1 VAGVNR
7 YQQQEIIMS
16 KEIENFKEPASNT
29 ASLIQA
35 IERAAMNPEVD
46 IEKMERLLQMQITIM
61 DRQAAQEFN
70 QSMNKVQAQMVRV
83 AADANNSQT
92 RSKYA
97 SYAAL
102 DRAMRPI
109 YGEHGFSLIFAT
121 EEAQQPEFVRVTCE
135 VGHVSGCVK
144 VYHIDVPADG
154 KGAKGGDVMT
164 KTHAVGAAT
173 SYGARYLLKLIF
185 NIAIGEDDI
194 DGNTIE
200 VKTLIS
206 AEDKSRLETKIAA
219 VKADLPRFLKAYKIK
234 SLDELPASK
243 LADAVRKLNQKVTV

>member
-1 VAGVNR
+1 
-7 YQQQEIIMS
+7 MS

-70 QSMNKVQAQMVRV
+70 QSMNKVQTQMVRV
-83 AADANNSQT
+83 AADASNSQT

-194 DGNTIE
+194 DGNSVID
-200 VKTLIS
+200 VKIIS
-206 AEDKSRLETKIAA
+206 EEDASRLAKKIKDVGANL
-219 VKADLPRFLKAYKIK
+219 DGFLKTYKI
-234 SLDELPASK
+234 SRLDEMPAHR
-243 LADAVRKLNQKVTV
+243 LAGAVNLLNQKVRT